1 MFPVS
6 ESVCLFS
13 AVVGLG
19 LTMVEVMHP
28 WMERRA
34 DALEAGKRVEDVE
47 KRQREPCDRRKSL
60 S

>member
-6 ESVCLFS
+6 EPVFLFS
-13 AVVGLG
+13 AVVGIG

-34 DALEAGKRVEDVE
+34 DALEAGKSVDVE
-47 KRQREPCDRRKSL
+47 KKETKPHAHGKSL